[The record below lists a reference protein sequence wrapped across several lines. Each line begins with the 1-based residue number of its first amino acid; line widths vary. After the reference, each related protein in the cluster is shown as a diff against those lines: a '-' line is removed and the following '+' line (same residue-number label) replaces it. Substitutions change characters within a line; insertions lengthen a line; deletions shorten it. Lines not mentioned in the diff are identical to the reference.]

1 MKSDVVEVS
10 ETKKNLVIE
19 VSREEVDAEID
30 RVTKAYSR
38 SARLPGFRPGKAPP
52 RVVKQRFRDEILH
65 EVAHELVPR
74 AVDAALQEKGLSP
87 IDTPD
92 VGHVDVREGEPL
104 TFTATV
110 ETLPPVDPGDYPA
123 VQLLRQAVQVSDQQV
138 DEALERLRQRAARF
152 EPVEGRGVEA
162 GDTVVT
168 DLGRAVVENGEAQ
181 APEHHENVSVE
192 LGSAA
197 NPPGFDGQLLGLQP
211 GDERTFRLRYPDDHA
226 VEALK
231 GKEIEYQVKVR
242 ALRRRVVPPLDDDL
256 AKEVSSA
263 DTLERLR
270 EEVREGLTRE
280 AAHESERRLR
290 SDLLEALAARV
301 AFEAPAVLVDRDLD
315 RRLQDLV
322 GRLLAEGV
330 DPRQAG
336 IDWQAFRDG
345 QREAASR
352 AVKATIVLDEVARR
366 EGIEVSD
373 EDVERQVASL
383 AERSGRTPA
392 AMRAELDKDGDL
404 ERLRAGLR
412 RERTVDF
419 LMSRVTIAGE

>member
-226 VEALK
+226 VEAL
-231 GKEIEYQVKVR
+231 
-242 ALRRRVVPPLDDDL
+242 
-256 AKEVSSA
+256 
-263 DTLERLR
+263 
-270 EEVREGLTRE
+270 
-280 AAHESERRLR
+280 
-290 SDLLEALAARV
+290 
-301 AFEAPAVLVDRDLD
+301 
-315 RRLQDLV
+315 
-322 GRLLAEGV
+322 
-330 DPRQAG
+330 
-336 IDWQAFRDG
+336 
-345 QREAASR
+345 
-352 AVKATIVLDEVARR
+352 
-366 EGIEVSD
+366 
-373 EDVERQVASL
+373 
-383 AERSGRTPA
+383 
-392 AMRAELDKDGDL
+392 
-404 ERLRAGLR
+404 
-412 RERTVDF
+412 
-419 LMSRVTIAGE
+419 

>member
-19 VSREEVDAEID
+19 VPREEVDAEID
-30 RVTKAYSR
+30 RVTRNFSR
-38 SARLPGFRPGKAPP
+38 SARLPGFRPGKVPP
-52 RVVKQRFRDEILH
+52 KVVKQRFRDEILH

-74 AVDAALQEKGLSP
+74 AVDAALQEKGLQP
-87 IDTPD
+87 VDTPD
-92 VGHVDVREGEPL
+92 VGHVDVHEGEAL

-110 ETLPPVDPGDYPA
+110 ETLPPVDPGDLA
-123 VQLLRQAVQVSDQQV
+123 SIQLRRPRVQVADAEV

-152 EPVEGRGVEA
+152 EPVEDRAVGD

-168 DLGRAVVENGEAQ
+168 DLVRATVENGEA
-181 APEHHENVSVE
+181 AAGERHENVSVE
-192 LGSAA
+192 VGSAA
-197 NPPGFDGQLLGLQP
+197 NPPGFDAELTGLRP
-211 GDERTFRLRYPDDHA
+211 GDEKTFRLRYPDDYA
-226 VEALK
+226 IESLR
-231 GKEIEYQVKVR
+231 GKEIEYRVTVR
-242 ALRRRVVPPLDDDL
+242 AVRRRVVPALDDDL

-263 DTLERLR
+263 ETLEKLR
-270 EEVREGLTRE
+270 EQVREQLTRE
-280 AAHESERRLR
+280 AAQEAEARLR

-301 AFEAPAVLVDRDLD
+301 TFEVPAVLVDRDLD
-315 RRLQDLV
+315 RRTQELI

-336 IDWQAFRDG
+336 IDWPAFRED
-345 QREAASR
+345 QREAAAR
-352 AVKATIVLDEVARR
+352 AVRATIVLDEVARR
-366 EGIEVSD
+366 EDIAVSD
-373 EDVERQVASL
+373 EDVDRQVASL

-392 AMRAELDKDGDL
+392 AMRAQLDRDGDV

-419 LMSRVTIAGE
+419 VMSRATIAGE

>member
-19 VSREEVDAEID
+19 VPREEVDAEID
-30 RVTKAYSR
+30 RVTRNFSR
-38 SARLPGFRPGKAPP
+38 SARLPGFRPGKVPP
-52 RVVKQRFRDEILH
+52 KVVKQRFRDEILH

-74 AVDAALQEKGLSP
+74 AVDAALQDKGLQP
-87 IDTPD
+87 VDTPD
-92 VGHVDVREGEPL
+92 VGHVDVREGEAL

-110 ETLPPVDPGDYPA
+110 ETLPPVDPGDLA
-123 VQLLRQAVQVSDQQV
+123 SIQLRRPKVQVADQEV
-138 DEALERLRQRAARF
+138 DAALERLRQRAARF
-152 EPVEGRGVEA
+152 EPVEDRAVGD

-168 DLGRAVVENGEAQ
+168 DLSRATVENGEAG
-181 APEHHENVSVE
+181 AGERHENVSIEV
-192 LGSAA
+192 GSPA
-197 NPPGFDGQLLGLQP
+197 NPPGFDAELTGLRP
-211 GDERTFRLRYPDDHA
+211 GDEKTFRLRYPDDYA
-226 VEALK
+226 IESLR
-231 GKEIEYQVKVR
+231 GKEIEYRVAVR
-242 ALRRRVVPPLDDDL
+242 AVRRRVVPPLDDDL

-263 DTLERLR
+263 ETLEALR
-270 EEVREGLTRE
+270 EQVREQLTRE
-280 AAHESERRLR
+280 AAQEAEARLR

-301 AFEAPAVLVDRDLD
+301 AFEVPAVLVDRDLD
-315 RRLQDLV
+315 RRTQELI

-336 IDWQAFRDG
+336 IDWAAFRED
-345 QREAASR
+345 QREAAAR
-352 AVKATIVLDEVARR
+352 AVRATIVLDEVARR
-366 EGIEVSD
+366 EDIAVSD

-392 AMRAELDKDGDL
+392 AMRAQLDRDGDV

-419 LMSRVTIAGE
+419 VMSRATIAGE